1 MIQFPGLFGLLKF
14 HPVIYIYSKFY
25 FTRSNLDRGTRIMP
39 SKAEAKALKEAAPDP
54 NKKEA
59 KVT

>member
-1 MIQFPGLFGLLKF
+1 
-14 HPVIYIYSKFY
+14 
-25 FTRSNLDRGTRIMP
+25 MP

-59 KVT
+59 KVTWLVRILS

>member
-1 MIQFPGLFGLLKF
+1 
-14 HPVIYIYSKFY
+14 
-25 FTRSNLDRGTRIMP
+25 MP